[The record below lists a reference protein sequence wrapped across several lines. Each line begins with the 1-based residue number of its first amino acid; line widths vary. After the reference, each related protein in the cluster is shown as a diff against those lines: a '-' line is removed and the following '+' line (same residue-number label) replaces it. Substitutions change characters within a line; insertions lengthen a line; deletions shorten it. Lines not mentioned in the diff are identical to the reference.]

1 MAIWFELGIF
11 ALAFVFAWWQF
22 RDLRLEREKREKR
35 EKRESSNSSEIRQRA
50 LPDAPSPPG
59 KQP

>member
-35 EKRESSNSSEIRQRA
+35 ESSHSSETRQRA